1 MLLFTAV
8 ITVVVVGE
16 VSLFMP
22 PPLLLLSM
30 SFVTAPPDRMAS
42 RIEPWFDV
50 FVALRGE
57 LKGEVC

>member
-22 PPLLLLSM
+22 LSM
-30 SFVTAPPDRMAS
+30 SFVAAPPDRMAS